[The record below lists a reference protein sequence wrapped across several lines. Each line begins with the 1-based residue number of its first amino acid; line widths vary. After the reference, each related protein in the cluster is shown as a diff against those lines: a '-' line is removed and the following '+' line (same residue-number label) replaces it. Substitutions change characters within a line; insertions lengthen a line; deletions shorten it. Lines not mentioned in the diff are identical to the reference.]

1 MEKGDSFHHYRQGKR
16 GPRTPWRTLFM
27 LFILSS
33 LTACATPGYYSLTRE
48 VTGHV
53 VDGATGVPLE
63 GVIVVGSWPGIGS
76 THCGDHEAMRSHLHE
91 TTTDSNGVFRIPGC
105 LQATGVFFHSDAYI
119 SFYKKGYFPKRS
131 KNDPLWKVS
140 IGKGRLGY
148 IGPGWVWQ
156 FQGSVIELESSA
168 GISQTMLNEILKSKN
183 IYVVSEYDSVPFK
196 DCYWMKMP
204 RMTMAIG
211 HRKREKKDTPEMQR
225 KPLAEYL
232 VDHWFEKP
240 EQCHP
245 DPVGF
250 LREYKDY
257 ED

>member
-1 MEKGDSFHHYRQGKR
+1 
-16 GPRTPWRTLFM
+16 
-27 LFILSS
+27 
-33 LTACATPGYYSLTRE
+33 
-48 VTGHV
+48 
-53 VDGATGVPLE
+53 
-63 GVIVVGSWPGIGS
+63 
-76 THCGDHEAMRSHLHE
+76 
-91 TTTDSNGVFRIPGC
+91 
-105 LQATGVFFHSDAYI
+105 
-119 SFYKKGYFPKRS
+119 

-156 FQGSVIELESSA
+156 FQGSVIELEPSA

-211 HRKREKKDTPEMQR
+211 QRKREKKDTPEMQR